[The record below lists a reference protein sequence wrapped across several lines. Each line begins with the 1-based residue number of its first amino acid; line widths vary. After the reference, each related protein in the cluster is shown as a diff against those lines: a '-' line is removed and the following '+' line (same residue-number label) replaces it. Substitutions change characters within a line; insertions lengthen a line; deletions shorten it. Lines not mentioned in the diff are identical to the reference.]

1 MTCYHPI
8 TAYWSRTL
16 KIEVPRGTEGVIKWR
31 LFFYDLLS
39 PNNCVLE

>member
-16 KIEVPRGTEGVIKWR
+16 KTKLGTPAITFKYSDAD
-31 LFFYDLLS
+31 LDDLLS
-39 PNNCVLE
+39 SDYCLLE